1 MANEWTQFRKQV
13 QEALGE
19 LVEGRSD
26 PFKALWSHTEDVS
39 IMGAFG
45 GYERGWSQVG
55 PRLDW
60 AGGRIGAT
68 HRSVENI
75 LTVVGE
81 ELACTVD
88 LERMERPVDG
98 RTTLRVLRCTQVYR
112 REDDDWKVIHRH
124 ADEVA
129 ETACASD
136 VNAGIK
142 MGQLVELSRDKTGTA
157 EPASDRPD

>member
-1 MANEWTQFRKQV
+1 MAKEWTQFRKQV

-26 PFKALWSHTEDVS
+26 PFKALWSHSDEVS

-68 HRSVENI
+68 NRSVENI
-75 LTVVGE
+75 LTVVGDE
-81 ELACTVD
+81 FACTVD
-88 LERMERPVDG
+88 LERMERTVDG
-98 RTTLRVLRCTQVYR
+98 QTTLRVLRCTQVYR

-129 ETACASD
+129 ETARTSDAS
-136 VNAGIK
+136 G
-142 MGQLVELSRDKTGTA
+142 GR
-157 EPASDRPD
+157 